1 MTHTRSCDGDAVCYC
16 YTLPVIPTQPGATL
30 PVPTG
35 WQGGKARQRG
45 SAMTVWC
52 VTVLECV
59 RAPTAKRLLLQLL
72 VLIRIH
78 GARYNATQ
86 QPNLTS
92 TPHHHHHGLTPSL
105 ADLSYYYSHSCEPR
119 SPRLCGAA
127 EYWVNVEEASAKM
140 EFFVLWEM

>member
-1 MTHTRSCDGDAVCYC
+1 
-16 YTLPVIPTQPGATL
+16 
-30 PVPTG
+30 
-35 WQGGKARQRG
+35 
-45 SAMTVWC
+45 MTVWC
-52 VTVLECV
+52 VSVLECV

-72 VLIRIH
+72 LLIRIH

-119 SPRLCGAA
+119 SPRLCGAG
-127 EYWVNVEEASAKM
+127 EYWVKSRKRAPRWS
-140 EFFVLWEM
+140 FFLWEMR